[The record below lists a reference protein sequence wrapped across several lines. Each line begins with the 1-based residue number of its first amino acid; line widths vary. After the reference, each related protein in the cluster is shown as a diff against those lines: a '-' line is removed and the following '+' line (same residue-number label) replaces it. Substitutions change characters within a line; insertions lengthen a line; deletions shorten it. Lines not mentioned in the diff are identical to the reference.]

1 MHLLNFILLQAATPK
16 GSGMMNMVMILLII
30 IIFYFFM
37 IRPQM
42 KKSKTERQFRETIKK
57 GDKIVTI
64 GGIHGRVLDIENTT
78 MMVEIDTNV
87 RVRIEK
93 TAVSVEAT
101 RQFTA
106 VKKENQK

>member
-1 MHLLNFILLQAATPK
+1 MQLLNTVILQTGAPA
-16 GSGMMNMVMILLII
+16 GGGMMNLIMILLII
-30 IIFYFFM
+30 VIFYFFM

-42 KKSKTERQFRETIKK
+42 KKAKTEREFRETIKK

-64 GGIHGRVLDIENTT
+64 GGIHGRILDIENNT

-93 TAVSVEAT
+93 TAISVEAT
-101 RQFTA
+101 RLLNP
-106 VKKENQK
+106 VKKDSLK